1 MKISII
7 TTGRFHVAS
16 LARELGDLG
25 HDVTLYSYVP
35 KFKAKPFKLEKINH
49 ISLFWALFPFILGQ
63 RVKFFGISNFFNK
76 LLVLFYDF
84 LLSYLIQQ
92 CDVLIF
98 MSGIFT
104 VTPKKI
110 KEKYNSNLVIER
122 GSTHILTQ
130 KKILSEVLNYNPIP
144 LFFIKRE
151 LLGYEIADLIS
162 VPADH
167 TRESFLEHGFDK
179 NKIIQNPYGVNLD
192 AFSPTPFNSE
202 IKPTVIM
209 VGNWCMR
216 KGADLIIDAMKLL
229 NQFNFLHVGAITD
242 AEFPFNNTQFKHIE
256 PVPENSLP
264 ELYAQAHVFLLPS
277 REEGLALVQ
286 LQALACGLPI
296 VHTYRTGASDLKNYI
311 SNHEMIITVQNNP
324 TDIKDGIVS
333 AYEYRQ
339 SNQEK
344 NLLTDM
350 QKKQISWSA
359 YGKRYEQNLIKHFK
373 LS

>member
-25 HDVTLYSYVP
+25 HDVTLHSYVP
-35 KFKAKPFKLEKINH
+35 KFKAKHFNLDKINH
-49 ISLFWALFPFILGQ
+49 KSYFWVLFPLILGQ
-63 RVKFFGISNFFNK
+63 RVKVFGISNFFNK

-84 LLSYLIQQ
+84 LLSHFIQK

-98 MSGIFT
+98 MSGIFLI
-104 VTPKKI
+104 TPKKA
-110 KEKYNSNLVIER
+110 KEKYKSNLVIER

-130 KKILSEVLNYNPIP
+130 KKILSEILNYNPIP

-162 VPADH
+162 LPADH
-167 TRESFLEHGFDK
+167 TRESFLEHGFDES
-179 NKIIQNPYGVNLD
+179 KIIQNPYGVNLD
-192 AFSPTPFNSE
+192 AFSPTSFNSE

-229 NQFNFLHVGAITD
+229 NNFNFLHVGAITD
-242 AEFPFNNTQFKHIE
+242 AEFPFDNPQFEHIE

-311 SNHEMIITVQNNP
+311 TNQEMIITVQNHP
-324 TDIKDGIVS
+324 ADIKEGIEN
-333 AYEYRQ
+333 AYNYRQ
-339 SNQEK
+339 LNQEK

-359 YGKRYEQNLIKHFK
+359 YGKRYEQNLIRHFK
-373 LS
+373 IS